1 MNLGRW
7 PLTCV
12 IVPYSVFEI
21 FVDLEDYF
29 RSDSGSSY
37 NSQRKATIREAIA
50 QRLRRVCPHMSETE
64 FQRMVD
70 DMADKQLRGERRLSD
85 I

>member
-1 MNLGRW
+1 M
-7 PLTCV
+7 
-12 IVPYSVFEI
+12 
-21 FVDLEDYF
+21 DLEDYF
-29 RSDSGSSY
+29 RSDSASPH

-50 QRLRRVCPHMSETE
+50 QRLRRVCPDMTETE
-64 FQRMVD
+64 FQQMVD